1 MNQIDYRASKV
12 KKKQFSFDASQYSR
26 AEDMNNNSV
35 TEAGMTNDLDEAR
48 EFKNNEDAAEVDTNK
63 PPSSVYDEEY
73 HAEA

>member
-1 MNQIDYRASKV
+1 MNQMDYRASKA

-26 AEDMNNNSV
+26 AEDVNNNSV
-35 TEAGMTNDLDEAR
+35 TEAGITNNFDQ
-48 EFKNNEDAAEVDTNK
+48 KKKSNSNEDAAEVDTNK